1 MSISIL
7 FIIMVVLLI
16 YNMAD
21 GYKKGMVRQF
31 ISFVSLAILCVILA
45 LIANGLK
52 NYINGKILNVL
63 LAVILLCVIGIVRH
77 ILGVVFFSAKV
88 VSKLPMIHSLDKIM
102 GIAFGILETILIL
115 WTIYTFTMMMDLGV
129 VGTMIKSSVS
139 GNPILEW
146 CYRHNYLAFWVENLT
161 SGIVL
166 KYKF

>member
-7 FIIMVVLLI
+7 FIIMAVLLI
-16 YNMAD
+16 YNVVD

-31 ISFVSLAILCVILA
+31 ISFVSMIILCVILA

-52 NYINGKILNVL
+52 SYINGKILNVL
-63 LAVILLCVIGIVRH
+63 LVVILLCVLGIVRH
-77 ILGVVFFSAKV
+77 VLGVVFFSAKV
-88 VSKLPMIHSLDKIM
+88 VSKLPVIHGLDKIM
-102 GIAFGILETILIL
+102 GIAFGILQTILIL
-115 WTIYTFTMMMDLGV
+115 WTIYTFAMMMDLGM
-129 VGTMIKSSVS
+129 VGSMIKSSVA

-146 CYRHNYLAFWVENLT
+146 CYRHNYLAYWVENFT

>member
-7 FIIMVVLLI
+7 FVVMVVLLI
-16 YNMAD
+16 YNVAD

-31 ISFVSLAILCVILA
+31 ISFVSLVILCIILA

-52 NYINGKILNVL
+52 SYTNGKILNVL
-63 LAVILLCVIGIVRH
+63 LVIILLCVLGIVRH

-88 VSKLPMIHSLDKIM
+88 VSKLPVIHGLDKIM

-115 WTIYTFTMMMDLGV
+115 WTIYTFAMMMDLGTI
-129 VGTMIKSSVS
+129 GSIIKSSVA

-146 CYRHNYLAFWVENLT
+146 CYRHNYLAYWVENLT
-161 SGIVL
+161 SEIAL